1 MAVTK
6 NLTEGN
12 IYKNFLAFALPL
24 IVSSLL
30 STAYSTVD
38 AMIAGKFISEHA
50 LGAISATG
58 SFDTLFQSLFTGF
71 GIGFSVYA
79 AHLFG
84 MKEYAALKRDTV
96 HVLMIIAAVCV
107 PLSALSIL
115 FRDPIMD
122 YLQVDPIL
130 RGDAE
135 IYFIIHTLA
144 YAFSFCNLLLLNV
157 LQSLGATLFS
167 VYVPMGSAVLNIS
180 GNLLTVLVFDMGV
193 AGLALST
200 VVSIIAAT
208 VFYVII
214 LRRAFRELPTE
225 KVSYRFSFS
234 GFCRSLRYTFPAAV
248 QQLAFHGVGFLI
260 APSINGLGA
269 AATTGFNISNR
280 MYSLATIPLWSM
292 TSAFSCYTA
301 QCVGA
306 GSYGKIRRGLRVGL
320 LMNCAAMLPFVAVSM
335 LFARPITALFFPA
348 GFTGEAYGYAVRYAT
363 VFIPFLFVQLIGHLL
378 HSYMRSLGK
387 VSVVLG
393 ITLFG
398 SIVRIAATLLLVP
411 QLRMD
416 GVFLGQIISWAADGL
431 LSCVLFRFL
440 YRTEE
445 HIRRAVHTVHS
456 GK

>member
-1 MAVTK
+1 MKVTR

-12 IYKNFLAFALPL
+12 IYRNFLAYSLPL
-24 IVSSLL
+24 TISSLL
-30 STAYSTVD
+30 SIAYSTVD
-38 AMIAGKFISEHA
+38 AMIAGKFISEYA

-58 SFDTLFQSLFTGF
+58 SFDTLFQSFFTGF

-79 AHLFG
+79 AYLYG
-84 MKEYAALKRDTV
+84 MKDYCTLKRDVV
-96 HVLMIIAAVCV
+96 HILTIVAAVCI
-107 PLSALSIL
+107 PISALSIL
-115 FRDPIMD
+115 
-122 YLQVDPIL
+122 L
-130 RGDAE
+130 REEHPDAE
-135 IYFIIHTLA
+135 IYFIIHTAA
-144 YAFSFCNLLLLNV
+144 YVFSFCNLILLDI

-167 VYVPMGSAVLNIS
+167 VYVPLGSAVLNIG

-208 VFYVII
+208 VFYIII
-214 LRRAFRELPTE
+214 LRRAFREMPTGS
-225 KVSYRFSFS
+225 VSYRFSFS
-234 GFCRSLRYTFPAAV
+234 GFRRSLRYTLPASL

-260 APSINGLGA
+260 APSINALGA
-269 AATTGFNISNR
+269 AATTGYNVSNR
-280 MYSLATIPLWSM
+280 MYSLATIPLWS
-292 TSAFSCYTA
+292 TSAAFGCYTA

-306 GSYGKIRRGLRVGL
+306 GSYGKVRRGIRVGFF
-320 LMNCAAMLPFVAVSM
+320 MNCAMMLPFVAVSM
-335 LFARPITALFFPA
+335 IFAQPIASLFFPA
-348 GFTGEAYGYAVRYAT
+348 GFTGEAYGYAVRYAS
-363 VFIPFLFVQLIGHLL
+363 VFIPFLYVQLIGHLL
-378 HSYMRSLGK
+378 HTYLRSLGK

-411 QLRMD
+411 QIRMD

-431 LSCVLFRFL
+431 LCVVLFWFL

-456 GK
+456 GR